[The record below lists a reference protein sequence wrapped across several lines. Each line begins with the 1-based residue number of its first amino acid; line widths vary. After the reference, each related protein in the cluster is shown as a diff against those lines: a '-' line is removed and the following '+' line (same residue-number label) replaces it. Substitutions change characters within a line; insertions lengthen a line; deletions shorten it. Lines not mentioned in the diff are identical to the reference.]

1 MKKNGFLVLHIS
13 IFILFFTFFSLS
25 NPHVSHA
32 QSSIGNVSLDGV
44 DIEMSPANPAPGDSV
59 TVDVKSYS
67 TDLNGATIN
76 WSSNGKSIGKSV
88 GLTSITVQAPP
99 VGKSL
104 AISVSVKTVEG
115 ATIQKVLTI
124 KTGSVDIIPETSG
137 YVPPLYRGKNLFV
150 YQNTVK
156 LVAMPNLVD
165 SNGKPI
171 DPQALIYTWKQDS
184 TVLGSLSGYGKQSL
198 SIKGSLIARPF
209 VINLKVNSTDGK
221 AHAESQIAINP
232 SSPAINFYQNDPLYG
247 VLYNK
252 SVGDSINLE
261 HNQIKITAAPYGFD
275 MADDSGTMTYSW
287 MINEILHD
295 ELASS
300 SAILLATPSGTSGS
314 SDIKL
319 EIQNTTD
326 ILQRANNSFSA
337 IYDTTS
343 NKVNGAASITF

>member
-150 YQNTVK
+150 
-156 LVAMPNLVD
+156 
-165 SNGKPI
+165 
-171 DPQALIYTWKQDS
+171 
-184 TVLGSLSGYGKQSL
+184 
-198 SIKGSLIARPF
+198 
-209 VINLKVNSTDGK
+209 
-221 AHAESQIAINP
+221 
-232 SSPAINFYQNDPLYG
+232 
-247 VLYNK
+247 
-252 SVGDSINLE
+252 
-261 HNQIKITAAPYGFD
+261 
-275 MADDSGTMTYSW
+275 
-287 MINEILHD
+287 
-295 ELASS
+295 
-300 SAILLATPSGTSGS
+300 
-314 SDIKL
+314 
-319 EIQNTTD
+319 
-326 ILQRANNSFSA
+326 
-337 IYDTTS
+337 
-343 NKVNGAASITF
+343 